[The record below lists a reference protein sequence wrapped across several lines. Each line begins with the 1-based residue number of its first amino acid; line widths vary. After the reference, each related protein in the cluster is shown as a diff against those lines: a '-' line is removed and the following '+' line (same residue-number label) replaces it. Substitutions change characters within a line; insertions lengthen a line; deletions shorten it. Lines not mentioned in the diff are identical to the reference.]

1 MKKIGTLHTTAGTTL
16 AILLVSVAVS
26 VTILNQAGAQESST
40 VWDGVYTEEQA
51 VRGEQVYQDE
61 CTFCHLDDLQGDSFA
76 TPLIDDA
83 FTVRWN
89 GSNLGDLM
97 IVIQVTMPADRPAT
111 LSNEAV
117 ADVIAFLLQMNDYPV
132 GNDELQSDPDGL
144 KSVIFTELAP

>member
-26 VTILNQAGAQESST
+26 VTMSNQAGAQESLT

-83 FTVRWN
+83 FTIRWN
-89 GSNLGDLM
+89 GGNLGDLM
-97 IVIQVTMPADRPAT
+97 TVIQVTMPADRPAT